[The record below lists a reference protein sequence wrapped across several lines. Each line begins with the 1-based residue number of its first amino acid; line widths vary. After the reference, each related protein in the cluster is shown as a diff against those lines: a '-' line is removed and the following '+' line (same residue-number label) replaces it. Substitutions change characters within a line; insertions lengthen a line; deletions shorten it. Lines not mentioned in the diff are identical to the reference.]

1 MRCEVCPLAKD
12 SIESLDQVVQKL
24 SRCDTCEF
32 EGSETSARLVDLL
45 RQAGKVMRKQRADV
59 SRLKQELRDSVE
71 GTEAD
76 RLRIEKLEHLHAAV
90 MRDLEGAL
98 AERDE
103 LVHRQTAAIRALSSP
118 ILEVSTGVLAV
129 PIIGTL
135 SEERAHDLM
144 QDLLTAVIH
153 RNAERVALDLTGV
166 DVLDEFT
173 AERIASLCKAVAL
186 IGARVV
192 ISGLRPDVV
201 TTLVA
206 ANIDFSTTDT
216 VRSLKDAILNAGSK
230 PKPRR

>member
-1 MRCEVCPLAKD
+1 
-12 SIESLDQVVQKL
+12 
-24 SRCDTCEF
+24 
-32 EGSETSARLVDLL
+32 
-45 RQAGKVMRKQRADV
+45 MRKQRADV

-103 LVHRQTAAIRALSSP
+103 LVQRQTAAIRALSSP

-230 PKPRR
+230 SKPRR